1 MDAEFRHTHTDL
13 LVDISNKRFNRHF
26 CHDCMR
32 KFKELENCHDQSVG
46 NIKELTPTIEPE

>member
-32 KFKELENCHDQSVG
+32 KFKKLENCHDQSVG
-46 NIKELTPTIEPE
+46 NNKELTPTIEPE